1 MSKSNKSNAS
11 SNANAGAN
19 ATAGAAVPATAPA
32 AGTVVPGAAGAVA
45 GAPGVVLLNILDEQ
59 NELQK
64 LEQQIAQRKQTIEL
78 ARRDRLSKLH
88 TELGLGSTLDL
99 INELK
104 RINNGAGAGSAG
116 GGRSG
121 GGRRKVDDAMKQ
133 EIKKM
138 VGEGKTGKDIAKSLG
153 ISVPTVQNVKSDL
166 GLVRSRSS

>member
-1 MSKSNKSNAS
+1 MKKSNTSNA
-11 SNANAGAN
+11 SNANAGTTA
-19 ATAGAAVPATAPA
+19 AAGAAAPVAAPA
-32 AGTVVPGAAGAVA
+32 AIVPGPAGAVA
-45 GAPGVVLLNILDEQ
+45 GAPGSAPILLNILDEQ

-88 TELGLGSTLDL
+88 TELGLGSTIDL

-104 RINNGAGAGSAG
+104 RINNGAGVGSTGAA
-116 GGRSG
+116 RSG
-121 GGRRKVDDAMKQ
+121 GGRRKVDDAMREK
-133 EIKKM
+133 IKSM
-138 VGEGKTGKDIAKSLG
+138 VNDGKTGKDIAKSLG